1 MRMRGMRMALAAGA
15 VAAAIL
21 APAPARAITQAEEAA
36 MTLAAT
42 WANIFYVPAK
52 AAVALGSI
60 PVGGVAG
67 VLSGG
72 DMRTAYGVWVP
83 AMGGTWFLTNGHL
96 DGSRQVQFFGADYED
111 RPTPTL
117 RRDDSLI
124 EDLPYWERNRRVDD
138 GAIEDAPADGARYR

>member
-1 MRMRGMRMALAAGA
+1 MRMRGIRVVLAAGA
-15 VAAAIL
+15 VASGVL
-21 APAPARAITQAEEAA
+21 LPAPARALTQGEEAV

-96 DGSRQVQFFGADYED
+96 DGSKQVQFFGGDYAD
-111 RPTPTL
+111 RRAPSL

-124 EDLPYWERNRRVDD
+124 EDLPYSERSPRADD
-138 GAIEDAPADGARYR
+138 GTIESAPYDDGR